1 MFRPDPDIISANESR
16 ATRIAVVA
24 IAVPALLIG
33 LIALVV
39 APWWLALILA
49 VLVAVFMWWRAS
61 SAESKLLTAVGA
73 KPADPKRHA
82 RLVNLAD
89 GLAVQAG
96 VRVPEL
102 MVVESDVA
110 NAMAVGRDER
120 SAAVVVTSGLLDR
133 LGRVELEGVLAQL
146 FAELR
151 SGDVELRT
159 ATYAHGA
166 PLAAAAQ
173 GLYAKL
179 IDRAV
184 DPDRRFRNDAAGVA
198 ITRFPPG
205 LVAAYEALDGHAG
218 APGPTAA
225 AHLWMIAPV
234 PQSPSHPATATRIA
248 ALREL

>member
-49 VLVAVFMWWRAS
+49 VLVAAFMWWRAS

-102 MVVESDVA
+102 MVVDSDVA

-166 PLAAAAQ
+166 PLAAARAAQ
-173 GLYAKL
+173 ADRSQPGRPEPVQCQPRAYRFAWHRLSAGLKGKL
-179 IDRAV
+179 FHPGRA
-184 DPDRRFRNDAAGVA
+184 G
-198 ITRFPPG
+198 
-205 LVAAYEALDGHAG
+205 
-218 APGPTAA
+218 
-225 AHLWMIAPV
+225 
-234 PQSPSHPATATRIA
+234 Q
-248 ALREL
+248 